1 MADTKPPHLFI
12 SSAWIDKSKCRRQV
26 HTLQPVPDITSVLK
40 SGWTNLKYAQIEPS
54 KYEQHKI
61 NFWWSLMEPL
71 GDIQGIMV
79 GQSGLKIQRMDLW
92 YSCKML
98 DINEFIIF
106 LEFGRKKVYSLS
118 LTPALK
124 WMIPEVTVSA
134 QRTFGGAQGS

>member
-26 HTLQPVPDITSVLK
+26 HTLQPVPDMTSVLK

-79 GQSGLKIQRMDLW
+79 GQSGLKIQRIYDV
-92 YSCKML
+92 CKML
-98 DINEFIIF
+98 DIHELIIS
-106 LEFGRKKVYSLS
+106 FGIWKKKVYS

-134 QRTFGGAQGS
+134 QRTFAAHKDLNFIH